1 MNVDSDLD
9 LSFANKFERPAFVML
24 SVLRRN

>member
-9 LSFANKFERPAFVML
+9 ISFAKKFERAAFVML
-24 SVLRRN
+24 SVLRTN